1 MKKKLLTFDEVLAK
15 KLEDEEF
22 RKHYEEEL
30 KNLRLGLKIAK
41 LREKIGLTQ
50 KQLAERSRTS
60 QSAIA
65 RVENGNYL
73 GYSLRT
79 LEKIAVAAGRKLE
92 LIIK

>member
-1 MKKKLLTFDEVLAK
+1 MRKKLLTLDEVLGK
-15 KLEDEEF
+15 KLKDEEF
-22 RKHYEEEL
+22 KTHYEEEL
-30 KNLRLGLKIAK
+30 KKLHLGLKIAK

-50 KQLAERSRTS
+50 KELAKRSRTS

-79 LEKIAVAAGRKLE
+79 LEKIAVAAGHKLE
-92 LIIK
+92 VIIK